1 MGMPVAP
8 ITLKRVEILNFL
20 SHRRTVVSFDRGVTV
35 IVGEN
40 GAGKTSILEAI
51 FFALTGTGW
60 RGRRGERTYL
70 INAMATEATVR
81 VWLDVAGEELFVER
95 VISRRGRSSAT
106 LRFGKER
113 VSGDQNVT
121 ARVREVVGLSPEA
134 LGSVAIVGQ
143 GSITNLF
150 GNLRGT
156 QRKELVDKLLEL
168 DAYRTA
174 WERLGEY
181 AVVAGGRALAQV
193 DVMPKDTSIRRAKEK
208 MGRELARLK
217 DAEEELR
224 RVKEELKVIEEA
236 VKELRAKLTETT
248 SRKEEI
254 ERKIKD
260 LEASEQEYLKIES
273 IAGRLETELRTA
285 RERVKSLEGE
295 VRELRALLTRMERES
310 RKGDYL
316 EAALKLREV
325 LKESCNVEE
334 SLATLKRELRRVKD
348 ALAELNS
355 IKLRYPEGIKE
366 TLARLTEVRS
376 ELDEMRR
383 KLRKRSEEVGRI
395 RGTLESISDQALRL
409 EEEVRGTLISIAKA
423 VGIRPGP
430 DLSIE
435 LVEKAVR
442 DLENRLESDR
452 TELRVRLDELRKREG
467 ELEALATS
475 AREKLELMRS
485 GEAGKVGKCPLCGS
499 PLDKGRVD
507 ELMKKLVFDVQRAL
521 SERSEVTRRI
531 KEVEN
536 SLRRVETRLEALKNV
551 KAGLI
556 EALRKVEKL
565 SKLRANEKRLKKML
579 DELEDEIR
587 DLERHIKELEA
598 EEERLAPAEK
608 DAGRFEKL
616 ESIIASSS
624 PEALEAK
631 VAELE
636 GRLRVLRV
644 KRRELEEMLSK
655 VFNLSKGVDE
665 VIREAE
671 EAARMAE
678 KVAVLRTK
686 LEERVRELKAAT
698 EDVKRLEEELT
709 KVRERI
715 RELKPVIRELNE
727 LRELAEIVREKIEK
741 LREALAGKEA
751 ELRALRKRV
760 EELEE
765 WISLAKEDVKEYR
778 EALFK
783 AAVLLW
789 LRNNVLSPDGAPRL
803 LRQAALRSIEALMRK
818 YLELFNT
825 SYSDVRIDDDLNVN
839 LSSPTLPG
847 TWVEFNRLSGG
858 EKVVVSLSALLA
870 LHQVVSKGRLGFLI
884 LDEPTEY
891 LDDER
896 RKQLI
901 EVLKN
906 FREGRIISQ
915 LIIVTHDED
924 VKEAA
929 DAIFRV
935 SKDVYS
941 QVEEVEVTP

>member
-1 MGMPVAP
+1 MPAAP
-8 ITLKRVEILNFL
+8 ITLKKVELLNFL
-20 SHRRTVVSFDRGVTV
+20 SHKHTVVNFDRGVTV

-60 RGRRGERTYL
+60 RGRRGERAYL

-81 VWLDVAGEELFVER
+81 VWLNVAGEELFVER

-113 VSGDQNVT
+113 VFGDQNVT
-121 ARVREVVGLSPEA
+121 ARVREIMGLSPEA

-150 GNLRGT
+150 GNLRGA
-156 QRKELVDKLLEL
+156 QRKELIDKLLEL

-174 WERLGEY
+174 WEELGEY

-217 DAEEELR
+217 EAEEELR
-224 RVKEELKVIEEA
+224 KVKEELKVIEEA
-236 VKELRAKLTETT
+236 VKELRAKLSEAV
-248 SRKEEI
+248 SRKEEV
-254 ERKIKD
+254 EKRIKE
-260 LEASEQEYLKIES
+260 LEAGEQEYLRVES
-273 IAGRLETELRTA
+273 VAERLEVELRTA
-285 RERVKSLEGE
+285 RERVKALEDE
-295 VRELRALLTRMERES
+295 VRELEALLTHVERES
-310 RKGDYL
+310 RKGEYL
-316 EAALKLREV
+316 ETARRLREV
-325 LKESCNVEE
+325 LKESSNVEE
-334 SLATLKRELRRVKD
+334 NLATLKEELRRVKD

-355 IKLRYPEGIKE
+355 IKSKYPEGIEE

-383 KLRKRSEEVGRI
+383 KLRERSEEVGRI
-395 RGTLESISDQALRL
+395 RGTLESISDQALKL
-409 EEEVRGTLISIAKA
+409 EGEVRRTLISIANT

-430 DLSIE
+430 DLSLE
-435 LVEKAVR
+435 LVENAVR

-452 TELRVRLDELRKREG
+452 AELRAKLDELRRKEG

-485 GEAGKVGKCPLCGS
+485 GEAGKAGKCPLCGS
-499 PLDKGRVD
+499 PLDEGRVQ
-507 ELMKKLVFDVQRAL
+507 ELMEKLALEIRAAL

-536 SLRRVETRLEALKNV
+536 SLNRVEARLEVLKEV
-551 KAGLI
+551 KAGLG
-556 EALRKVEKL
+556 EVSKKVEKL
-565 SKLRANEKRLKKML
+565 SKLRANEERLKNML
-579 DELEDEIR
+579 DELEDEIKE
-587 DLERHIKELEA
+587 LERHIKDLEA
-598 EEERLAPAEK
+598 EEKRLAPAEK

-624 PEALEAK
+624 PEALEAR

-636 GRLRVLRV
+636 DRLRALHTE
-644 KRRELEEMLSK
+644 RRELKEVLSK
-655 VFNLSKGVDE
+655 VFDLSKGVDE

-678 KVAVLRTK
+678 KAVVLRARF
-686 LEERVRELKAAT
+686 EERVRELKTAT
-698 EDVKRLEEELT
+698 NDVKRLEDELA
-709 KVRERI
+709 KVRERMK
-715 RELKPVIRELNE
+715 ELKPVIEELSK
-727 LRELAEIVREKIEK
+727 LRELADNIRERVEK
-741 LREALAGKEA
+741 LREALAGREA

-765 WISLAKEDVKEYR
+765 WVSLAKEDAREYR

-789 LRNNVLSPDGAPRL
+789 LRNNVLSPDGAPKL